1 MREASRTII
10 ATMEQDEDDLS
21 MFVDATDQEESFVL
35 DVAGPDDPTRN
46 DDDEEER
53 RKNTNAPGEESLFLV
68 DPPHGDAV
76 AESTVVVAKK
86 EIDDIDDDDEHAVD
100 VEHDDQERMVE
111 QTIRRMQETSVC
123 LHPTHAHSFQQV
135 HFLLFKSCFVCHKR
149 LPLYAGG
156 GSAVA
161 SASAALAGA
170 STWNAVVRCVAC
182 GAVAHRSCTGSEAS
196 VPVCPV
202 NRARIEQLS
211 QQDDHEE
218 DGSAEE
224 PILILE
230 PQQCSPRRPLEES
243 YEKSFAAGEANDAG
257 ANEKWSR
264 VKPHRGLSPT
274 NIPTIA
280 FPETRHLSSPSS
292 SSSLRERPRTV
303 DASTSVSKDGDNIVG
318 IVDDESDNDDDET
331 QLRNTDS
338 KGSDDFDGNVHV
350 SPLHYANH
358 PFASISRALQ
368 ENVLALHARLQS
380 GGHHPHQLLPRDDDD
395 NAAAAPTPEGPEPDP
410 KPKDELQTGGDD
422 LLAVAISNP
431 PSNPFANLASQTLE
445 LVRTSVSGPVAT
457 AFVAGG
463 AIAGGVAGLALAG
476 PAGACAGYLGGASA
490 LGVILEGGVSIGVL
504 VGSIAVGGYTA
515 SQVNASH
522 QIRRQRVLTMGE
534 DGTARK
540 VLLVRPQLPDV
551 DPVWDAI
558 YVEARRSAP
567 DALAAATGGGAAS
580 HSPFPSLIFRKH
592 QEHEIILER
601 YRRDADILHNT
612 EEEVPTK
619 DKVLLLVSRMLSDKS
634 SLSGFVYRYMMD
646 AFLDRDQARRDPS
659 RQVVYAGATPAEASN
674 KDDTIFSTS
683 SRIRRDDV
691 HAVIR
696 YVTATVL
703 ESRPGLGATAELTE
717 LTATAAEALIF
728 GRLYDSVFEE
738 IVEETKELDTS
749 LVAKIQSFH
758 ETPSHPSDDE
768 VVPRDSLFVS
778 EGAIEALHLIPK
790 AHSAVDKLYFCVLF
804 LERISDFYL
813 ENSRSSSAA
822 ASSGACADSLL
833 KLTCHHIIAARLS
846 TFNAEVAFL
855 EEFARDEQL
864 LRGREGYALV
874 TLQASLHFLNLSD
887 SIADIFNQDDDEEN
901 VPVDSSSLASS
912 SSSSGAS
919 LAPRTFSLVDD
930 EDARDC
936 DYETAA

>member
-1 MREASRTII
+1 MEAPRSGV
-10 ATMEQDEDDLS
+10 ATMEQGEDDPS

-35 DVAGPDDPTRN
+35 DVTAGSGDSHN
-46 DDDEEER
+46 DEEVEER
-53 RKNTNAPGEESLFLV
+53 RSNHHDDAPQGEQALFV
-68 DPPHGDAV
+68 VNPPQCDAL
-76 AESTVVVAKK
+76 AESTVLVANKDAD
-86 EIDDIDDDDEHAVD
+86 EDNDDED
-100 VEHDDQERMVE
+100 LQVENERMVE
-111 QTIRRMQETSVC
+111 RTIRRMQETSVC

-135 HFLLFKSCFVCHKR
+135 HFVLFKSCVVCHKR

-156 GSAVA
+156 GTAG
-161 SASAALAGA
+161 AALPGA
-170 STWNAVVRCVAC
+170 SSTTWNAVVRCVAC
-182 GAVAHRSCTGSEAS
+182 GAVAHRSCTTTTTGGTEAAA

-202 NRARIEQLS
+202 NRARIEQVILRRE
-211 QQDDHEE
+211 QDE
-218 DGSAEE
+218 GSADE

-230 PQQCSPRRPLEES
+230 QQHSPSRSLEES
-243 YEKSFAAGEANDAG
+243 FLQTSFVGDTNDVGVAHDD
-257 ANEKWSR
+257 EKWSR

-280 FPETRHLSSPSS
+280 FPETRHLSSPI
-292 SSSLRERPRTV
+292 SSSLRERPRAGDV
-303 DASTSVSKDGDNIVG
+303 STRTLTEGDVVVSVLDDDDDVE
-318 IVDDESDNDDDET
+318 DDEN
-331 QLRNTDS
+331 QRLITDG
-338 KGSDDFDGNVHV
+338 KENDDFDGNVHV

-368 ENVLALHARLQS
+368 ENVLALHARLRS
-380 GGHHPHQLLPRDDDD
+380 GHHPQLLPRDDDD
-395 NAAAAPTPEGPEPDP
+395 RAAAAAPTPECPEPDS
-410 KPKDELQTGGDD
+410 KDGDRD
-422 LLAVAISNP
+422 LRSSLVAVDSAAASISSS
-431 PSNPFANLASQTLE
+431 PSNPFAHLASQTLE
-445 LVRTSVSGPVAT
+445 LVRTSVAGPVAT

-567 DALAAATGGGAAS
+567 DALASASGGAAS
-580 HSPFPSLIFRKH
+580 HNPFPSLLFRKH
-592 QEHEIILER
+592 QEHEVILER

-659 RQVVYAGATPAEASN
+659 RQIVYAGMTPAEATGKGEADLSVH
-674 KDDTIFSTS
+674 S

-703 ESRPGLGATAELTE
+703 ESRPGLGATADLTE
-717 LTATAAEALIF
+717 LTATAVEALIF
-728 GRLYDSVFEE
+728 GRLYDLVFEE
-738 IVEETKELDTS
+738 IAQETEEIDTS
-749 LVAKIQSFH
+749 LVAKIQIFY
-758 ETPSHPSDDE
+758 EIPSDPSGDE
-768 VVPRDSLFVS
+768 VFPHESLFVS
-778 EGAIEALHLIPK
+778 EGALEALHLIPK

-813 ENSRSSSAA
+813 ENSRHSSSADSRPPS
-822 ASSGACADSLL
+822 SSGACADSLL
-833 KLTCHHIIAARLS
+833 KLTCHHIIAARLP

-887 SIADIFNQDDDEEN
+887 SISDIFNQDDDEEN
-901 VPVDSSSLASS
+901 VPVDPSSLASS
-912 SSSSGAS
+912 SSSSSEAS
-919 LAPRTFSLVDD
+919 VSPRTSSLVND
-930 EDARDC
+930 E
-936 DYETAA
+936 